1 MVESPGGSS
10 ASLGKDSAHDAPV
23 IRPRLFILSDVC
35 LLREGLVL
43 ALSQQSSVIVV
54 GSSDLSTSPTQIAE
68 LRPDVLLLD
77 IAMPGGLN
85 VSLPLRQALP
95 NLKIVAIA
103 VAEVEQELIA
113 CAEAGVSG
121 FVSRQGSAQ
130 DVVAAVHCTVRGELV
145 CSPRTAAL
153 LFSRL
158 AALSSERNTA
168 PDNGALTRR
177 EHEVVSLVNE
187 GLSNKEIARQLR
199 IQNATVKNHI
209 HSILSKLQV
218 RRRGEVAAQLR
229 RAAGRL
235 GTLPPPHWHPY
246 SSRHDGLTR

>member
-1 MVESPGGSS
+1 MVIENPGPS
-10 ASLGKDSAHDAPV
+10 ASLGEESAHDARV
-23 IRPRLFILSDVC
+23 IRPRLFILSDVR
-35 LLREGLVL
+35 LLCDGLVL
-43 ALSQQSSVIVV
+43 ALSQQSSVVVV
-54 GSSDLSTSPTQIAE
+54 GSSDLSTSPTKIAE

-77 IAMPGGLN
+77 IAMPGALN
-85 VSLPLRQALP
+85 IAPPLRQALP

-103 VAEVEQELIA
+103 VAEVEQEVIA

-130 DVVAAVHCTVRGELV
+130 DVVAAVHCAVRGELV
-145 CSPRTAAL
+145 CSRRTAAV

-158 AALSSERNTA
+158 GALSSKRGKSLN
-168 PDNGALTRR
+168 NGTLTRR
-177 EHEVVSLVNE
+177 EYQIVSLVNE

-218 RRRGEVAAQLR
+218 RRRGEAAAQLR
-229 RAAGRL
+229 RAAGS
-235 GTLPPPHWHPY
+235 GSGPSSPHHWPA
-246 SSRHDGLTR
+246 